1 MIQFYHEGAY
11 QLLLLSPDITTA
23 TTLSYYYFSHTYTQC
38 YKQGTSK
45 KTDESRHE
53 SRRQTTNDFAASIPG
68 RLHETKA
75 LLGNKTS

>member
-11 QLLLLSPDITTA
+11 QLLLLSPDITRA
-23 TTLSYYYFSHTYTQC
+23 TTLTSYYFSYAYTRC
-38 YKQGTSK
+38 YEQGTSK

-53 SRRQTTNDFAASIPG
+53 SRKQTTNDFAASIPR

-75 LLGNKTS
+75 LYGYETS